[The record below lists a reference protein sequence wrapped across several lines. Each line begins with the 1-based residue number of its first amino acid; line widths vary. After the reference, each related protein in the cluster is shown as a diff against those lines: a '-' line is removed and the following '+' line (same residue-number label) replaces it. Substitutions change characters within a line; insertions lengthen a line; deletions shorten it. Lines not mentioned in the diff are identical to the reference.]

1 MLRLLVATDGSEYSD
16 HAVDYA
22 MGRARA
28 CRDPVTVHLLNVQTH
43 IQGVNVKIFIS
54 KDSIDQYYRD
64 EGMAVLQPARARLE
78 AAGIGCEIHIGV
90 GDAGEVIVEY
100 AKGKNCDEIV
110 VGTHGRGAL
119 AGAVMGSVAQKV
131 IHRATMPVVLVK

>member
-64 EGMAVLQPARARLE
+64 EGMRCCSRHGHGWKRQASAARSISAWAMPAR
-78 AAGIGCEIHIGV
+78 
-90 GDAGEVIVEY
+90 
-100 AKGKNCDEIV
+100 
-110 VGTHGRGAL
+110 
-119 AGAVMGSVAQKV
+119 
-131 IHRATMPVVLVK
+131 